1 MLYCLEFEGN
11 ERKKIER
18 KKEYIYSHL
27 AYQKLYNRRSLEQI
41 KSGIT
46 SSFSSSQRG
55 MLN

>member
-11 ERKKIER
+11 ERKKIEH
-18 KKEYIYSHL
+18 KKEHIYSHL
-27 AYQKLYNRRSLEQI
+27 AYQKLYNRRSLEQN